1 MLATFD
7 IGTMMSQEN
16 QIKEI
21 PLDMLNHT
29 HNHQFT
35 MYDDEKRS
43 DMAESIRKHGVM
55 QPVIVRPDPR
65 EFGKYEILAGNNR
78 CRCSRDAGKETIP
91 AIIKENLSEEQ
102 ARVYI
107 AFTNLLQRG
116 FRDIKI
122 SEQAAVIAA
131 YHSELFSE
139 EKRNAIADEL
149 SALDSSSEGKSKLV
163 ATGDEY
169 GLSKDSVAR
178 LIRINKLI
186 PELKPWVDSKQLAVR
201 AAVELS
207 YIPENGQIMIYSILR
222 NPNNDNE
229 MIFKIDT
236 KRAALLR
243 KVFKDNPEISR
254 RDVVRLFNTEPKP
267 KKKVVKIKPEL
278 YSKYFD
284 EDADEKE
291 ILDTIERALEYFFDE
306 NT

>member
-29 HNHQFT
+29 YNHQFT

-43 DMAESIRKHGVM
+43 DMTESIRKHGVM

-91 AIIKENLSEEQ
+91 AIIKENLSEEE
-102 ARVYI
+102 AKVYI

-116 FRDIKI
+116 FEDIRI

-131 YHSELFSE
+131 YHSELFTS

-149 SALDSSSEGKSKLV
+149 TAMENGVSGKSKL
-163 ATGDEY
+163 AAAGEEY

-186 PELKPWVDSKQLAVR
+186 PQLKPWVDSKQLAVR

-207 YIPENGQIMIYSILR
+207 YIPENGQEL
-222 NPNNDNE
+222 
-229 MIFKIDT
+229 IFNICKDTSNGKKMFMKIDT

-243 KVFKDNPEISR
+243 KAFQDNPEISR
-254 RDVVRLFNTEPKP
+254 NEVIRLFSDKP
-267 KKKVVKIKPEL
+267 KKRAIKINPEI
-278 YSKYFD
+278 YSRYFKEETD
-284 EDADEKE
+284 ETEIIEVIEK
-291 ILDTIERALEYFFDE
+291 ALEYFFNE

>member
-29 HNHQFT
+29 YNHQFT

-43 DMAESIRKHGVM
+43 DMTESIRKHGVM

-91 AIIKENLSEEQ
+91 AIIKENLSEEE
-102 ARVYI
+102 AKVYI

-116 FRDIKI
+116 FGDIRI

-131 YHSELFSE
+131 YHSELFTS

-149 SALDSSSEGKSKLV
+149 TAMENGVSGKSKL
-163 ATGDEY
+163 AAAGEEY

-186 PELKPWVDSKQLAVR
+186 PQLKPWVDSKQLVVR

-207 YIPENGQIMIYSILR
+207 YIPENGQEL
-222 NPNNDNE
+222 
-229 MIFKIDT
+229 IFNICKDTSNGKKMFMKIDT

-243 KVFKDNPEISR
+243 KAFQDNPEISR
-254 RDVVRLFNTEPKP
+254 NEVIRLFSDKP
-267 KKKVVKIKPEL
+267 KKRAIKINPEI
-278 YSKYFD
+278 YSRYFKEETD
-284 EDADEKE
+284 ETEIIEVIEK
-291 ILDTIERALEYFFDE
+291 ALEYFFNE

>member
-29 HNHQFT
+29 YNHQFT

-43 DMAESIRKHGVM
+43 DMTESIKKHGVM
-55 QPVIVRPDPR
+55 QPVIVRPDPN
-65 EFGKYEILAGNNR
+65 ELGKYEILAGNNR

-91 AIIKENLSEEQ
+91 AIIKENLSEEE
-102 ARVYI
+102 AKIYI

-116 FRDIKI
+116 FGDLRI

-131 YHSELFSE
+131 YHSELFTS
-139 EKRNAIADEL
+139 EKRNAIAEEL
-149 SALDSSSEGKSKLV
+149 TAMENSVPGKSKL
-163 ATGDEY
+163 AAAGEEY

-186 PELKPWVDSKQLAVR
+186 PQLKPLVDSRQLAVR

-207 YIPENGQIMIYSILR
+207 YIPDSGQVLIFNIIK
-222 NPNNDNE
+222 NPGDDKK
-229 MIFKIDT
+229 MLMKIDT

-243 KVFKDNPEISR
+243 KAFKDNPDMNR
-254 RDVVRLFNTEPKP
+254 RELVRLLVNKQQP
-267 KKKVVKIKPEL
+267 KKRAIKINPEI
-278 YSKYFD
+278 YSRYFKEETD
-284 EDADEKE
+284 ETEIIEVIEK
-291 ILDTIERALEYFFDE
+291 ALEYFFE
-306 NT
+306 EK

>member
-149 SALDSSSEGKSKLV
+149 SALDSSSEGKSKLA

-222 NPNNDNE
+222 NPNNDKE

-236 KRAALLR
+236 KRAALMR

-291 ILDTIERALEYFFDE
+291 ILDTIERALEYFFNE

>member
-7 IGTMMSQEN
+7 IGAMMSQEN

-21 PLDMLNHT
+21 PLNMLNHT
-29 HNHQFT
+29 YNHQFT

-43 DMAESIRKHGVM
+43 DMTESIRKYGVM
-55 QPVIVRPDPR
+55 QPIIVRPDTHEP
-65 EFGKYEILAGNNR
+65 GKYEILAGNNR
-78 CRCSRDAGKETIP
+78 FRCSRDAGRETIP
-91 AIIKENLSEEQ
+91 AVIKENLSEED
-102 ARVYI
+102 AKVYI

-116 FRDIKI
+116 FKDIKI

-149 SALDSSSEGKSKLV
+149 SALDSSSEGKSKLA

-222 NPNNDNE
+222 NPINDNE

-254 RDVVRLFNTEPKP
+254 RDVVRLFNTEPKQ

>member
-1 MLATFD
+1 MLAKFD
-7 IGTMMSQEN
+7 IGAMMSQEN

-21 PLDMLNHT
+21 PLNMLNNT
-29 HNHQFT
+29 YNHQFT
-35 MYDDEKRS
+35 LYDDEKRS
-43 DMAESIRKHGVM
+43 DMTESIRKYGVM
-55 QPVIVRPDPR
+55 QPIIVRPDNR
-65 EFGKYEILAGNNR
+65 EPGKYEILAGNNR
-78 CRCSRDAGKETIP
+78 FRCSRDAGRETIP
-91 AIIKENLSEEQ
+91 AVIKENLSEED
-102 ARVYI
+102 AKVYI

-122 SEQAAVIAA
+122 SEQAAVIAS

-149 SALDSSSEGKSKLV
+149 NALDNGSEVKSKLA

-207 YIPENGQIMIYSILR
+207 YIPNSGQNMIYSILK
-222 NPNNDNE
+222 NPDNAE
-229 MIFKIDT
+229 MIFKVDT
-236 KRAALLR
+236 KQASMLR
-243 KVFKDNPEISR
+243 KAFRDNPEISR
-254 RDVVRLFNTEPKP
+254 RDVVSLFNTEPKP
-267 KKKVVKIKPEL
+267 KKKAVRIKPEI

-284 EDADEKE
+284 ENTDEKE
-291 ILDTIERALEYFFDE
+291 ILDTIEIALEYFFDE
-306 NT
+306 TT

>member
-1 MLATFD
+1 MLATVD

-78 CRCSRDAGKETIP
+78 CRCSRDAGKETVP
-91 AIIKENLSEEQ
+91 AIIKENLSEEE

-116 FRDIKI
+116 FGDIKI
-122 SEQAAVIAA
+122 SEQAAVISA
-131 YHSELFSE
+131 YHSELFTE

-149 SALDSSSEGKSKLV
+149 NALENNTSKSKL
-163 ATGDEY
+163 AAAGEEY
-169 GLSKDSVAR
+169 GLSKDSAAR

-186 PELKPWVDSKQLAVR
+186 PQLKPWVDSKQLSVR

-207 YIPENGQIMIYSILR
+207 YISEYGQEMIYNIFRDPS
-222 NPNNDNE
+222 DDKE
-229 MIFKIDT
+229 MVLKIDT
-236 KRAALLR
+236 KRAALMR
-243 KVFKDNPEISR
+243 KAFKDNPKISR
-254 RDVVRLFNTEPKP
+254 REVIGLLNDKP
-267 KKKVVKIKPEL
+267 KKKTVKIKPEL

-284 EDADEKE
+284 EDTDETE
-291 ILDTIERALEYFFDE
+291 IIEVIEKALEYFFDE

>member
-7 IGTMMSQEN
+7 IGAMMSQEN

-21 PLDMLNHT
+21 PLNILNYT
-29 HNHQFT
+29 YNHQFT

-43 DMAESIRKHGVM
+43 DMTESIRKYGVM
-55 QPVIVRPDPR
+55 QPIIVRPDTR
-65 EFGKYEILAGNNR
+65 ESGKYEILAGNNR
-78 CRCSRDAGKETIP
+78 CRCSKDAGRETIP
-91 AIIKENLSEEQ
+91 AVIKENLSEED
-102 ARVYI
+102 AKVYI

-149 SALDSSSEGKSKLV
+149 NALDSNSDGKSKLA

-186 PELKPWVDSKQLAVR
+186 SELKPWVDSKQLAVR

-207 YIPENGQIMIYSILR
+207 YIPENGQK
-222 NPNNDNE
+222 
-229 MIFKIDT
+229 MIFNLFKEPYNIEKMLIKIDT
-236 KRAALLR
+236 KKLKCSEKHLKKTLILVEMSLSKCLITNPIRR
-243 KVFKDNPEISR
+243 K
-254 RDVVRLFNTEPKP
+254 RL
-267 KKKVVKIKPEL
+267 
-278 YSKYFD
+278 
-284 EDADEKE
+284 
-291 ILDTIERALEYFFDE
+291 
-306 NT
+306 

>member
-29 HNHQFT
+29 YNHQFT

-43 DMAESIRKHGVM
+43 DMTESIRKHGVM

-91 AIIKENLSEEQ
+91 AIIKENLSEEE
-102 ARVYI
+102 AKVYI

-116 FRDIKI
+116 FGDIRI

-131 YHSELFSE
+131 YHSELFTS

-149 SALDSSSEGKSKLV
+149 TAMENGVSGKSKL
-163 ATGDEY
+163 AAAGEEY

-186 PELKPWVDSKQLAVR
+186 PQLKPWVDSKQLVVR

-207 YIPENGQIMIYSILR
+207 YIPENGQEL
-222 NPNNDNE
+222 
-229 MIFKIDT
+229 IFNICKDTSNGKKMFMKIDT

-243 KVFKDNPEISR
+243 KAFQDNPEISR
-254 RDVVRLFNTEPKP
+254 NEVIRLFSDKP
-267 KKKVVKIKPEL
+267 KKRAIKINPEI
-278 YSKYFD
+278 YSRYFKEETD
-284 EDADEKE
+284 ETEIIEVIEK
-291 ILDTIERALEYFFDE
+291 ALEYFFDE